1 MRTII
6 KSNAKINIGL
16 SVLGKR
22 EDGYHDLDMVM
33 APIDLYDNIS
43 IEIEKKNGNI
53 NLSSNINSIPTD
65 ESNIIIKCCKA
76 FYNYTGIKEQK
87 MDIYLEKNIPFAA
100 GLGGGSSNGAE
111 VLKFL
116 NNFNNNPM
124 NEEEMI
130 NLSKNIGA
138 DIPFFIKNS
147 CARVKGIGEKLE
159 LIENNLKTNLILIK
173 PNFGINTV
181 YAYKS
186 LYKIDNI
193 KRVDIDKIV
202 KNLKLGNIRD
212 VEQNIENSIWY
223 ALRMCDE
230 NIMQFEKNILE
241 KTGLRFYMSGSGS
254 CYYCFVEDNVAESTF
269 LNLKNSNLEC
279 FISLNKFL

>member
-87 MDIYLEKNIPFAA
+87 MDITS
-100 GLGGGSSNGAE
+100 GGQPITTIKIVE
-111 VLKFL
+111 YI
-116 NNFNNNPM
+116 NNN
-124 NEEEMI
+124 
-130 NLSKNIGA
+130 
-138 DIPFFIKNS
+138 
-147 CARVKGIGEKLE
+147 
-159 LIENNLKTNLILIK
+159 ENGT
-173 PNFGINTV
+173 
-181 YAYKS
+181 
-186 LYKIDNI
+186 
-193 KRVDIDKIV
+193 
-202 KNLKLGNIRD
+202 
-212 VEQNIENSIWY
+212 
-223 ALRMCDE
+223 
-230 NIMQFEKNILE
+230 
-241 KTGLRFYMSGSGS
+241 
-254 CYYCFVEDNVAESTF
+254 ES
-269 LNLKNSNLEC
+269 
-279 FISLNKFL
+279 